1 GCLTR
6 VIILFI
12 SKGKN
17 SHILRFDEEQFFI
30 YLLPPII
37 FNARFQVKKK
47 QFFQNFLTIMLL
59 GVIGVFISTT
69 IISVGNMQTHSFIL
83 FIFPHFNSF
92 GLKKRSL
99 IPANSPICLGSWWL
113 FPKVGFAGLIIRDYL
128 GKYSI
133 HCNHLLVCFMV
144 FFITELISFLT
155 LNSAIGTI
163 FSSSATVCTLQVLN
177 QDDTPLLYNLVF
189 GEGVVNDATSVV

>member
-1 GCLTR
+1 GCLTG

-47 QFFQNFLTIMLL
+47 QIFQNFLTIMLF

-69 IISVGNMQTHSFIL
+69 IISVG
-83 FIFPHFNSF
+83 
-92 GLKKRSL
+92 
-99 IPANSPICLGSWWL
+99 SWWL
-113 FPKVGFAGLIIRDYL
+113 FPKVGFAGLTIRDYL
-128 GKYSI
+128 G
-133 HCNHLLVCFMV
+133 
-144 FFITELISFLT
+144 
-155 LNSAIGTI
+155 
-163 FSSSATVCTLQVLN
+163 
-177 QDDTPLLYNLVF
+177 
-189 GEGVVNDATSVV
+189 